1 MESNLTPFSSQDST
15 TNSQST
21 RSETNSAWEHV
32 SEERYANGRKTLI
45 CLYCKMIAK
54 GGGIH

>member
-21 RSETNSAWEHV
+21 RSETNPAWEHV
-32 SEERYANGRKTLI
+32 SEERYANGRKVIT
-45 CLYCKMIAK
+45 CFYCKKKI
-54 GGGIH
+54 GVFIE